1 MPTQEGTKVGHRPK
15 GKRNAPQM
23 RGQGGGKEVLGPADN
38 AVIVSELR
46 RFTPLCMIAAK
57 LNVARHT
64 LEKYVHTTP
73 ELQQELEDRDESM
86 VDLTERA
93 TFDASIGKISRDEKG
108 RPIQIN
114 VNAALLIL
122 DRKGRKRG
130 WGQHIEVSAEEVP
143 TFTFSRRT
151 SAVKAEEKR
160 GE

>member
-1 MPTQEGTKVGHRPK
+1 
-15 GKRNAPQM
+15 M
-23 RGQGGGKEVLGPADN
+23 RGQGGGKEVLRPADN

-86 VDLTERA
+86 VDLTERSM
-93 TFDASIGKISRDEKG
+93 FDASIGKIARDEKG

-114 VNAALLIL
+114 VNAGALLL
-122 DRKGRKRG
+122 ERKGRKRG
-130 WGQHIEVSAEEVP
+130 WGQHVEVSAAEVP
-143 TFTFSRRT
+143 SFTFCRRT
-151 SAVKAEEKR
+151 SAVKAEEKQ